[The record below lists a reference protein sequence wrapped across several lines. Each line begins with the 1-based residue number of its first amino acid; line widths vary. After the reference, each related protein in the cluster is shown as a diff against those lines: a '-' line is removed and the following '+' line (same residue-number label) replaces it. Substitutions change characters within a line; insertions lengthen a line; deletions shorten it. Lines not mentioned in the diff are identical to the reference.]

1 MLTVGNTPKHRPR
14 PQKVGAA
21 GPQKTGRKPAKKM
34 KKEVDK
40 SINQLIG
47 FLLFE
52 LSTFISIKN
61 S

>member
-1 MLTVGNTPKHRPR
+1 
-14 PQKVGAA
+14 
-21 GPQKTGRKPAKKM
+21 M
-34 KKEVDK
+34 KKKDVDK

>member
-1 MLTVGNTPKHRPR
+1 
-14 PQKVGAA
+14 
-21 GPQKTGRKPAKKM
+21 M
-34 KKEVDK
+34 KKKDVDK

-52 LSTFISIKN
+52 LSAYISVKK

>member
-1 MLTVGNTPKHRPR
+1 MLTVENTPKHRLR
-14 PQKVGAA
+14 LQKAGAA
-21 GPQKTGRKPAKKM
+21 APQKTGRKPAKKM

-47 FLLFE
+47 FSLFE
-52 LSTFISIKN
+52 LSAFISIKK